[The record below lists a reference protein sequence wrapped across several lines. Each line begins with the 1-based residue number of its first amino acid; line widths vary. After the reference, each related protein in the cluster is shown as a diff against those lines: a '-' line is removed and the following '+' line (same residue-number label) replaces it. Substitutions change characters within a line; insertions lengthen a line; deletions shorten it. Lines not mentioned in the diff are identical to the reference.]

1 MMPVCLRTDGRDLSR
16 SQPWQECENLGHQRQ
31 GFIKLGAARHKH
43 HDSDLKFG
51 GVLLKTQVAICR
63 QENIKFLLGQREQPA
78 VFDAAPA
85 HFLNG
90 NTIMPGQREAQTPV
104 EAFVNEN
111 AHGRRFRAFSTG
123 RLQ

>member
-1 MMPVCLRTDGRDLSR
+1 MK
-16 SQPWQECENLGHQRQ
+16 
-31 GFIKLGAARHKH
+31 KLGAASHEH
-43 HDSDLKFG
+43 HHRDLKFC
-51 GVLLKTQVAICR
+51 GVLLETQVSVGR
-63 QENIKFLLGQREQPA
+63 QENIEFLLGQREQPA

-90 NTIMPGQREAQTPV
+90 DAIMPGQRAAQTPV
-104 EAFVNEN
+104 KAFVNEN